1 MTEHSEP
8 QQAAAPASEPASSQ
22 PTESPAVD
30 DLASL
35 LAEYDREIS
44 KPSASPQPAQQSGP
58 EPANGHQDDLSALLS
73 DLAHEPAAVNDALA
87 RAHNALLEAQKNGF
101 ATDLLKGRLDTL
113 SNHLGA
119 IQQHQAQLQ
128 DQNDF
133 SQVVSDADRMLREA
147 GAVVGDDFAKRW
159 LIAESKLNPALTAAF
174 DNRYASKDHL
184 RQANRQVKKSMDK
197 LLKAAK
203 AMPDRQATE
212 DRMAIAAAVRG
223 TSTKIPEK
231 GPVRYGDVNDA
242 EFAKEKAKFGL

>member
-8 QQAAAPASEPASSQ
+8 QQAAAPASEPAFSQ
-22 PTESPAVD
+22 PTEPPAVD

-184 RQANRQVKKSMDK
+184 RQANRQVKKSKDK